1 MWTYLSIFYYIWLL
15 GAVILLVLCL
25 QEPELYIKQ
34 ISASA
39 ISDISKHSLELA
51 QVVVDAGAIY
61 FLVKILANID
71 PKAKV
76 IWYILNEYHNIQIYI
91 IFTAS
96 SIVSTE

>member
-1 MWTYLSIFYYIWLL
+1 
-15 GAVILLVLCL
+15 L

-39 ISDISKHSLELA
+39 ISDISKHSIELA
-51 QVVVDAGAIY
+51 QIVVDAGAIY

-76 IWYILNEYHNIQIYI
+76 I
-91 IFTAS
+91 
-96 SIVSTE
+96 